1 MSSFDQQRALR
12 EHVIDLGFS
21 HLVGA
26 PLRELRKKR
35 VTDSPIC
42 AARIGHR
49 HRLAGRPEINLCDL
63 NEEPLVIYPRER
75 NPQMFD
81 YVVQELRTAGFSGEI
96 VQNAESVY
104 WSWKLMPKNS
114 GWILDNRCGM
124 SKVHREHRVDSHT
137 QTVHPLRHRPGLA
150 RG

>member
-1 MSSFDQQRALR
+1 
-12 EHVIDLGFS
+12 
-21 HLVGA
+21 
-26 PLRELRKKR
+26 
-35 VTDSPIC
+35 
-42 AARIGHR
+42 
-49 HRLAGRPEINLCDL
+49 
-63 NEEPLVIYPRER
+63 
-75 NPQMFD
+75 MFD

-137 QTVHPLRHRPGLA
+137 QTVIPFGIDLVWREDNHS
-150 RG
+150 RGVQLFLDNLGAAA